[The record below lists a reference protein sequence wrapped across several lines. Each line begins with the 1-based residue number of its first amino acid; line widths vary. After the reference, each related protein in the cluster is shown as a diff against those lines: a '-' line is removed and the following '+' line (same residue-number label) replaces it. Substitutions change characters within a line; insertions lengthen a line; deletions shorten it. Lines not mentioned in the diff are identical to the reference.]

1 MFYIGGNIMRSPW
14 LSREYEKSK
23 DVVSEKFNN
32 DSYLLVNKKTGA
44 KIVLSNEEFDK
55 YNSNQFNEIEWERL
69 FLKGLATDKN
79 CDTFEVSSD
88 FDLENKEF
96 VHSKKVTSFPI
107 KVDKEKFEILI
118 NPDLGSWMAF
128 TEEEFEKYK
137 NNQLTQDEWLS
148 LFIRGLADT
157 KDNMEI
163 DLDFPIPAEYPSV
176 IVVNIT
182 TGCNLRCKYC
192 FADCGPFKG
201 ENMTEDVMDAT
212 IDSMLSMPQIKV
224 VTFEFQ
230 GGEAST
236 NVAGMRT
243 FIEKVE
249 KVKYKYDKLV
259 KYRTEIN
266 CISVT
271 DELIKLVKDF
281 NVSVGISL
289 DGPKYMTDKTR
300 VDINGVGA
308 YDRIMKGI
316 KKLRDNG
323 IYIDGA
329 VCTVGQHNVHY
340 PKELME
346 FFDELGMNFKPRP
359 VNILGREKENHLTT
373 KPGEWAKCF
382 KEMHKM
388 KNDVDVENY
397 SVHIFEENVYTPIR
411 DYICLRYPCGAA
423 RELVSV
429 NPNGDVFPCD
439 GFKGEK
445 KFVMG
450 NVLNETIENMLKKP
464 EIVKLRNRTAK
475 TIKKCST
482 CMFRGMCC
490 SCCYSA
496 YGEFG
501 DVYREDPQ
509 CVDRR
514 QMYIYLIQSW
524 IEENVLNKK
533 KEKVNA

>member
-1 MFYIGGNIMRSPW
+1 MRSPW

-23 DVVSEKFNN
+23 DVVVQKIK
-32 DSYLLVNKKTGA
+32 DGYLLKNKKNNSEFLLDE
-44 KIVLSNEEFDK
+44 KLYNKYQNNEM
-55 YNSNQFNEIEWERL
+55 NEIEWEML
-69 FLKGLATDKN
+69 FLKGLAIDKN
-79 CDTFEVSSD
+79 CNDFKLNSD
-88 FDLENKEF
+88 FNINNKKF
-96 VHSKKVTSFPI
+96 IKSNKVEVFPL
-107 KVDKEKFEILI
+107 KTKNKNYKILI
-118 NPDLGSWMAF
+118 NPDLGSWMALDEPEY
-128 TEEEFEKYK
+128 TRYEQNKLSKE
-137 NNQLTQDEWLS
+137 EWLS
-148 LFIRGLADT
+148 LFIRGLA
-157 KDNMEI
+157 KDEEHTEVEF
-163 DLDFPIPAEYPSV
+163 DFPLPADYPSV

-201 ENMTEDVMDAT
+201 EDMTEDVMDAT
-212 IDSMLSMPQIKV
+212 IDSMLSMPQVKV
-224 VTFEFQ
+224 ITFEFQ

-236 NVAGMRT
+236 NVPGMRK

-249 KVKYKYDKLV
+249 KVKHKYDKLV

-266 CISVT
+266 CILVT
-271 DELIKLVKDF
+271 EDLISLVKQY
-281 NVSVGISL
+281 NVSVGVSL
-289 DGPKYMTDKTR
+289 DGPKEMTDKTR
-300 VDINGVGA
+300 VDINGNGA
-308 YDRIMKGI
+308 FDRIEKGI

-329 VCTVGQHNVHY
+329 VCTIGQHNVHY
-340 PKELME
+340 PKQLME
-346 FFDELGMNFKPRP
+346 YFDKIGMNFKPRP

-382 KEMHKM
+382 KEMHEM
-388 KNDVDVENY
+388 KDDVEVENF

-450 NVLNETIENMLKKP
+450 NVLNEKIEDMLKKP

-475 TIKKCST
+475 SIEKCSK
-482 CMFRGMCC
+482 CKFRGMCC

-496 YGEFG
+496 YGKFG
-501 DVYREDPQ
+501 DIYREDPH
-509 CVDRR
+509 CSDRR
-514 QMYIYLIQSW
+514 QMYIYLMQNW
-524 IEENVLNKK
+524 LENN
-533 KEKVNA
+533 

>member
-1 MFYIGGNIMRSPW
+1 MRSPW

-23 DVVSEKFNN
+23 DIVV
-32 DSYLLVNKKTGA
+32 KKVKEGYELRNINTNS
-44 KIVLSNEEFDK
+44 ILVLSAEEYHK
-55 YNSNQFNEIEWERL
+55 YENNLFNEIEWEKPFFR
-69 FLKGLATDKN
+69 GLAIDKN
-79 CDTFEVSSD
+79 CK
-88 FDLENKEF
+88 DL
-96 VHSKKVTSFPI
+96 VIDTSFDITMKNFVKSNKVQVLPI
-107 KVDKEKFEILI
+107 KVKNYDFKILI
-118 NPDLGSWMAF
+118 NPELGAWMALDAN
-128 TEEEFEKYK
+128 EYK
-137 NNQLTQDEWLS
+137 RYENDELTKDEWFS
-148 LFIRGLADT
+148 LFIRGLAEDKEHT
-157 KDNMEI
+157 EI
-163 DLDFPIPAEYPSV
+163 DFDFPLPADYPSV

-212 IDSMLSMPQIKV
+212 IDSMLSMPQVKV
-224 VTFEFQ
+224 ITFEFQ

-236 NVAGMRT
+236 NVLGMRK

-249 KVKYKYDKLV
+249 AVKSKYDKLV

-266 CISVT
+266 CILVT
-271 DELIKLVKDF
+271 EELINLIKEF
-281 NVSVGISL
+281 NVSVGVSL
-289 DGPKYMTDKTR
+289 DGPKEMTDLTR
-300 VDINGVGA
+300 VDINGIGA
-308 YDRIMKGI
+308 FDSIEKGI

-329 VCTVGQHNVHY
+329 VCTIGQHNVHY
-340 PKELME
+340 PRQLME
-346 FFDELGMNFKPRP
+346 FFDKIGMNFKPRP

-373 KPGEWAKCF
+373 NPGEWAKCF
-382 KEMHKM
+382 KEMHEM
-388 KNDVDVENY
+388 KDEVDVENF

-439 GFKGEK
+439 GFKSEK
-445 KFVMG
+445 KFIMG
-450 NVLNETIENMLKKP
+450 NVLNEKIEDMLKKT
-464 EIVKLRNRTAK
+464 EIIKLRNRTAE
-475 TIKKCST
+475 TIEKCSK

-496 YGEFG
+496 YGKFG
-501 DVYREDPQ
+501 DIYREDPH
-509 CVDRR
+509 CSDRR

-524 IEENVLNKK
+524 I
-533 KEKVNA
+533 KEKVLNENINERETVNS

>member
-1 MFYIGGNIMRSPW
+1 MRSPW
-14 LSREYEKSK
+14 LSREYEKSE
-23 DVVSEKFNN
+23 DIIVSKIDGKYE
-32 DSYLLVNKKTGA
+32 LVNKKT
-44 KIVLSNEEFDK
+44 KTSLLLSKEEFEK
-55 YNSNQFNEIEWERL
+55 YDNNFFNEIEWEKL
-69 FLKGLATDKN
+69 FFKGLAIDKN
-79 CDTFEVSSD
+79 CKELVIDST
-88 FDLENKEF
+88 FDLSDIKFIKSKDVENI
-96 VHSKKVTSFPI
+96 TL
-107 KVDKEKFEILI
+107 KVDNKKFIILI
-118 NPDLGSWMAF
+118 NPKLGSWMSF
-128 TEEEFEKYK
+128 TNEEYEEYEKEE
-137 NNQLTQDEWLS
+137 LTKEEWLS
-148 LFIRGLADT
+148 LFIRGLADD
-157 KDNMEI
+157 KNHIEVDF
-163 DLDFPIPAEYPSV
+163 DFPVPSDYPSV

-212 IDSMLSMPQIKV
+212 IDSMLSMPKV
-224 VTFEFQ
+224 KVITFEFQ

-236 NVAGMRT
+236 NVVGMRK

-249 KVKYKYDKLV
+249 SVKSKYDKLV

-266 CISVT
+266 CVSVSE
-271 DELIKLVKDF
+271 DLINLIKEF
-281 NVSVGISL
+281 NVGVGVSL
-289 DGPKYMTDKTR
+289 DGPKQMTDQTR
-300 VDINGVGA
+300 VDINGNGA
-308 YDRIMKGI
+308 FDRIEKGI

-340 PKELME
+340 PRQLME
-346 FFDELGMNFKPRP
+346 YFNKIGMNFKPRP
-359 VNILGREKENHLTT
+359 INILGREKENHLTT

-382 KEMHKM
+382 KEMHQIK
-388 KNDVDVENY
+388 DEVDVENF

-450 NVLNETIENMLKKP
+450 NVLNEKIEYMLKKN
-464 EIVKLRNRTAK
+464 EIIELRSRTAK
-475 TIKKCST
+475 TIKKCSK
-482 CMFRGMCC
+482 CIFRSMCC

-496 YGEFG
+496 YGKFG
-501 DVYREDPQ
+501 DVYREDPH
-509 CVDRR
+509 CTDRK
-514 QMYIYLIQSW
+514 QIFIYLIQAW
-524 IEENVLNKK
+524 IKENVIS
-533 KEKVNA
+533 KETVDE